1 MSQMTRKKRIPDSLS
16 IISSSVK
23 VWSEVGIVRA
33 TIDAE
38 NALFVTVE
46 ATARLE
52 TAVRERIASM
62 GNISNN
68 EEGVGCSKKVRTLYK
83 PQNCAPV
90 ISALDSHA

>member
-1 MSQMTRKKRIPDSLS
+1 MSQMTREKRIPDSLS

-38 NALFVTVE
+38 KALLVTVE

-52 TAVRERIASM
+52 TAVRERIASI
-62 GNISNN
+62 GNISTT
-68 EEGVGCSKKVRTLYK
+68 KKEL
-83 PQNCAPV
+83 Q
-90 ISALDSHA
+90 